1 MAQTQ
6 PVPGASGGPSG
17 SGFPRVPAH
26 AWSWFQRSRPVVAEA
41 AKRLTGKPPES
52 GFVERLRAQFESD
65 PFTRDVVVD
74 VVAEVAFAG
83 RIPRRRPPGASWDRG
98 LIWWAA
104 AISGRTVAEFEAPPP
119 LQQFQLFGGD
129 EEPPAPAAAEPRPV
143 RRETGERTML
153 AALLR
158 DVLATAEDGRVPVAA
173 IEHVLAQLEGHS
185 ADRGSRQ

>member
-6 PVPGASGGPSG
+6 PGSDPSPGTPG

-41 AKRLTGKPPES
+41 ARRLTGKPPES
-52 GFVERLRAQFESD
+52 GFVERLRAQFETD

-129 EEPPAPAAAEPRPV
+129 EEPAPPADVPPRAA
-143 RRETGERTML
+143 RREPGERTML

-158 DVLATAEDGRVPVAA
+158 DVLGSAEDGRVPVEA

-185 ADRGSRQ
+185 ADRTSRQ